1 MGISLGIT
9 IMYLMAFRLSAAA
22 GATGA
27 LPTDLAAWLPNLV
40 LLVASGVLIVRVR
53 T

>member
-1 MGISLGIT
+1 ML
-9 IMYLMAFRLSAAA
+9 FRLSAAA

-27 LPTDLAAWLPNLV
+27 MNTTLAAWLPNMLF
-40 LLVASGVLIVRVR
+40 LVASGALITRVK